1 VNENGLIVLPVSLEP
16 YSSVIFIAF
25 LAFDGLLL
33 GVAAKK
39 AAVSVILIIAG
50 VVLAAYVGLNIP
62 LPTMSYILNLITSF
76 FVTQAAGAG
85 ALLYALPAF
94 WILGFAVGLWKG

>member
-1 VNENGLIVLPVSLEP
+1 MKIILC
-16 YSSVIFIAF
+16 A
-25 LAFDGLLL
+25 
-33 GVAAKK
+33 GVA
-39 AAVSVILIIAG
+39 
-50 VVLAAYVGLNIP
+50 LAAYVGLNIP
-62 LPTMSYILNLITSF
+62 LPSMTRVLNLITSF

>member
-1 VNENGLIVLPVSLEP
+1 MIVLPPSLEP

-25 LAFDGLLL
+25 LAVDGLLL

-39 AAVSVILIIAG
+39 ATVSVVLIIAG
-50 VVLAAYVGLNIP
+50 IFLATYIGLNIP
-62 LPTMSYILNLITSF
+62 LPSMSTVLNQIMHF
-76 FVTQAAGAG
+76 FLTQAVGAG